1 MTDNTPPPG
10 GTAAPDRKNNPTDN
24 SVQRTRSWTGMLV
37 VAVSDVLI
45 VVAAVWGIIKTSGAA
60 TSSSSIVAILTAAFT
75 AIATM
80 TTAYFGI
87 KSVTNT
93 AQSYASQG
101 TSGTPTGSGTHT
113 VGAARQ
119 ADTGL
124 PPDGQ

>member
-1 MTDNTPPPG
+1 
-10 GTAAPDRKNNPTDN
+10 
-24 SVQRTRSWTGMLV
+24 MLV
-37 VAVSDVLI
+37 VAVSDVLV

-101 TSGTPTGSGTHT
+101 AGGAPTGSGTCA
-113 VGAARQ
+113 VGAAPQ
-119 ADTGL
+119 ADVA
-124 PPDGQ
+124 PEAHGQ